1 MTSNG
6 DGDSTRRATDRLEQ
20 LGLSAY
26 AARTFVALSSLGDGT
41 AKEVSEV
48 ADVPRTRVY
57 DAADELHEL
66 GLVRI
71 ESSTPRRFHAVPHEV
86 AMRLLSSEYTAR
98 IDEAFSDLEAISGTE
113 SSVRR
118 SDLWSLSDEQAI
130 VDRTVRLLD
139 ETDETLFFA
148 TAKTALDE
156 PVVDSLVT
164 AAERDVSTQVAGVP
178 APVDDRLQSTGGDI
192 ERQERPWEPSRLPI
206 ATVVVADG
214 HHSLLALDIDEPLAF
229 WSVDEPNSLL
239 LLVRTLLDVPQ

>member
-6 DGDSTRRATDRLEQ
+6 DGDSTRRTTDHLEH

-41 AKEVSEV
+41 AKEVSEA

-71 ESSTPRRFHAVPHEV
+71 ESSTPRRFHAVPNEV
-86 AMRLLSSEYTAR
+86 AMQLLSSEYTTR

-118 SDLWSLSDEQAI
+118 SDLWQLSEEQAI
-130 VDRTVRLLD
+130 VDRTVRVLD

-148 TAKTALDE
+148 TGKTAVDDAI
-156 PVVDSLVT
+156 VDSLV
-164 AAERDVSTQVAGVP
+164 AATERGVSVQVAGVP
-178 APVDDRLQSTGGDI
+178 APVDDRLQSTRSDV
-192 ERQERPWEPSRLPI
+192 ERQERPWELSRLPI
-206 ATVVVADG
+206 ATLVVADG
-214 HHSLLALDIDEPLAF
+214 RHSLLAVDTDEPLAF
-229 WSVDEPNSLL
+229 WSADEPNGLL
-239 LLVRTLLDVPQ
+239 SLVRALLEVPQ